1 MGALLL
7 KRKGGGHLGVP
18 CHWTEI
24 IHNGQ
29 EDCSVG
35 LDQGMPQARHDS
47 DRTVCVYGG
56 GGVVLGSS
64 WGPSISSYIWGSL
77 SLRAFLNDC
86 LKPSS
91 TLMEPKLVSGAQ
103 GHFFF

>member
-1 MGALLL
+1 M
-7 KRKGGGHLGVP
+7 
-18 CHWTEI
+18 CIW
-24 IHNGQ
+24 
-29 EDCSVG
+29 
-35 LDQGMPQARHDS
+35 
-47 DRTVCVYGG
+47 G

-64 WGPSISSYIWGSL
+64 WGPSISSYSWGSL

-103 GHFFF
+103 GHFFLKLFNFILEYSQLTML